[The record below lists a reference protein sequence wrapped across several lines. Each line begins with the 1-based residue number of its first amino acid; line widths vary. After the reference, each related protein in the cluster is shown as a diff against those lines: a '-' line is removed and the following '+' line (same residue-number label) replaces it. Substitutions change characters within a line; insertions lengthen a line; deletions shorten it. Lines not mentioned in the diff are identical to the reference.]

1 MGIGESVIYG
11 ILQGITEF
19 LPVSSSGHLAI
30 LHAFLGDTGTTS
42 AAFDVMLHIATLLA
56 VCAVYGKEI
65 TSVIKGFLSLLKKL
79 FCGKL
84 KSELNGDEK
93 LFLML
98 CIASLPLIPAAFL
111 DGFVSGVR
119 SKLWLIGTLLI
130 INGIMLFISDR
141 AQEGG
146 LDIMSFGYKNAF
158 TVGIVQLFAV
168 LPGISRSGSTVT
180 CAVSLGIKR
189 DDAVKLSFLMS
200 VPAVLG
206 AAAVKLPE
214 LFAGTVTKAEVLPLL
229 FGSLSAFF
237 VGLAAIKLLE
247 YVADKKRFKIF
258 GVYCITAGLTAIVYD
273 VLK

>member
-1 MGIGESVIYG
+1 MSVVDSIIYG

-30 LHAFLGDTGTTS
+30 LHALLGDAGETS

-56 VCAVYGKEI
+56 VCAVYGNEMI
-65 TSVIKGFLSLLKKL
+65 SVIKGFFTLLKKT
-79 FCGKL
+79 FCGRL
-84 KSELNGDEK
+84 KEGLDDGEK

-98 CIASLPLIPAAFL
+98 CVTSLPLIPAAFA
-111 DGFVSGVR
+111 DGFVSGIR
-119 SKLWLIGTLLI
+119 SKLWLIGALLM
-130 INGIMLFISDR
+130 INGVMLFIGD
-141 AQEGG
+141 AIQDGT
-146 LDIMSFGYKNAF
+146 LDIKSMGYKNAL

-180 CAVSLGIKR
+180 GALSLGIKR
-189 DDAVKLSFLMS
+189 DDAVKFSFLMS
-200 VPAVLG
+200 VPAVFG

-214 LFAGTVTKAEVLPLL
+214 LFEGGVAKAELLPLL
-229 FGSLSAFF
+229 AGSLSAFF

-258 GVYCITAGLTAIVYD
+258 GVYCITAGLTAVVYD